1 MDAASSRTSLQAD
14 LIADLFNS
22 HPASQ
27 NFPVVPATCYFY
39 HADLGPT
46 NIITVGDGSV
56 IGVLDWESAGYSPKF
71 WIATN
76 RLFLLHSSRLRVP
89 RVDWLGP
96 SFLQEEEGF
105 LRRIDRYE
113 TSRNVVLS
121 PNLTTGNMLLR
132 WLRTHMTLISM
143 VPLDFVLKNGSTQ

>member
-1 MDAASSRTSLQAD
+1 MDAVSSRTSLQAD

-76 RLFLLHSSRLRVP
+76 RLFLLDSSRLRVP
-89 RVDWLGP
+89 RVDWLGS
-96 SFLQEEEGF
+96 SFLQARWRKRGF
-105 LRRIDRYE
+105 CGELTDMRLR
-113 TSRNVVLS
+113 
-121 PNLTTGNMLLR
+121 G
-132 WLRTHMTLISM
+132 TLCCLQI
-143 VPLDFVLKNGSTQ
+143 